1 MYFDVRYAWSP
12 KCSESTAPTFRCT
25 WKCRRAVTTH
35 MLGTYMD
42 ARDYGRSVSR
52 CVWSRQGMGTE
63 LQNCGTDCCTM
74 TGAFQQALFRDR
86 AAGLWGWI
94 LRPQERK
101 RTHTQTIT
109 NNHKHTGKPWK
120 NNKQHQNWGSFGLLN
135 VDNVACS
142 CDSTH
147 VFLLP
152 SRLHQQLLD
161 KWKLSSSE
169 PSKAH
174 RKMLGKGHST
184 DVIEIYREYR
194 DEQGQHMG
202 CGWDMFEY
210 FAALNAYSIF
220 FKNIM

>member
-12 KCSESTAPTFRCT
+12 KCSESTAPKFRCT

-109 NNHKHTGKPWK
+109 NMQENHEKTT
-120 NNKQHQNWGSFGLLN
+120 NNIRIGEVSAFECGQCGLFLWF
-135 VDNVACS
+135 DS
-142 CDSTH
+142 C
-147 VFLLP
+147 FLLP

-220 FKNIM
+220 F